1 MFQAEIA
8 IAGDA
13 RGKRQRFYESL
24 KRDPSE
30 LVSMVKRESGLVE
43 NRPVIHAVVAQ

>member
-8 IAGDA
+8 IASDA
-13 RGKRQRFYESL
+13 RGKRQRSYESL
-24 KRDPSE
+24 KRDPGE
-30 LVSMVKRESGLVE
+30 IVSMVKRESGLVE